1 MGQIIGSAAKP
12 KRCNA
17 NKLQLLG
24 VLPAGEYVLVSSDN
38 SMNAAGQG
46 HFDCYVVGDNIKR
59 ANTLTRHHIAELP
72 DYIEF
77 EDLETE
83 DTSIVIR
90 NDADTE
96 NVVEVTN
103 SGLNAKNVSINGTPA
118 QKKLIAGSG
127 VSIGSD
133 ERTIS
138 VDVPFDSG
146 DAQDA
151 GDVLKVQD
159 DLGNDVVVIDED
171 KMMVKAITDLNGNPI
186 AGGASLSG
194 LVVDLPTSADGSGI
208 QTGFAYIES
217 TTGNV
222 KIKL

>member
-1 MGQIIGSAAKP
+1 MGQIVGLNAKCKRANLNALGSIP
-12 KRCNA
+12 TPA
-17 NKLQLLG
+17 N
-24 VLPAGEYVLVSSDN
+24 GELILVSSDN
-38 SMNAAGQG
+38 SMTADGQG
-46 HFDCYVVGDNIKR
+46 NFDCYIVGDNVKR

-77 EDLETE
+77 EDVEAE

-103 SGLNAKNVSINGTPA
+103 SGLNAKNVSIGGTPA

-159 DLGNDVVVIDED
+159 DLGNDVVIIDED

>member
-1 MGQIIGSAAKP
+1 MGQIVSAAAKP

-24 VLPAGEYVLVSSDN
+24 VLPAGEHVLVSSDN
-38 SMNAAGQG
+38 SMNEAGQG
-46 HFDCYVVGDNIKR
+46 HFDCYIVGDNVKR

-90 NDADTE
+90 NDEDTE

-159 DLGNDVVVIDED
+159 DLGNDVVIIDED

-217 TTGNV
+217 STGNV